1 MKGCL
6 QKTESGEQ
14 MSSSLQERF
23 SRVAGPQT
31 GANGE
36 GFAKQ
41 ESGNRPAV
49 PSNPEGKG
57 SSGLPPLR
65 MNSGRMTEGFGIRS
79 RSWHEEIRSRDLDLD
94 KEEGGGEA
102 DLKAAAESREAED
115 SDFQSP
121 PTTPKST
128 TSSPFLECPST
139 PILKRKQLSRQQ
151 SLRDTKLLL
160 TTHLKRTAS
169 IFMFDK
175 HFEYLR
181 EIGHGSFST
190 VYEARDRKGGTLC
203 AVKMSKR
210 EFFSR
215 VDRDRYMRE
224 IQSVACL
231 AEHPNVVNYF
241 RGWQQ
246 DSHFYIQ
253 MELCEAGNLRTLLD
267 SLKQPLDEHQV
278 WEYIEDVASGLSHIH
293 KHGVLHLDIKPD
305 NIFIDGQG
313 NLKIGDFGLAVPC
326 KLWDWEEG
334 DGGYLAPELLQE
346 EDPSPKADI
355 YSFGAMAFEWVTGV
369 QLPRTR
375 AAGEDIPRMPSWRS
389 EALCSLVHAM
399 LNPDPIKRPSAD
411 QIILFRKSLVSNH

>member
-1 MKGCL
+1 LEQRGG
-6 QKTESGEQ
+6 ES
-14 MSSSLQERF
+14 
-23 SRVAGPQT
+23 
-31 GANGE
+31 
-36 GFAKQ
+36 K
-41 ESGNRPAV
+41 
-49 PSNPEGKG
+49 
-57 SSGLPPLR
+57 
-65 MNSGRMTEGFGIRS
+65 IRS
-79 RSWHEEIRSRDLDLD
+79 SELDLD

-102 DLKAAAESREAED
+102 VVKLAAENLALED
-115 SDFQSP
+115 EDFQSP
-121 PTTPKST
+121 PSTPKST
-128 TSSPFLECPST
+128 TSSISPFLECPST

-190 VYEARDRKGGTLC
+190 VYEARDRKGGALC

-231 AEHPNVVNYF
+231 PEHPHVVNYF

-253 MELCEAGNLRTLLD
+253 MELCEAGSLRMLLD
-267 SLKQPLDEHQV
+267 SLKQPLDENQV
-278 WEYIEDVASGLSHIH
+278 WKYIEQVASGLSHIH
-293 KHGVLHLDIKPD
+293 KHGVLHLDIKPE
-305 NIFIDGQG
+305 NIFIDAKG

-326 KLWDWEEG
+326 KSWEWEEG
-334 DGGYLAPELLQE
+334 DGGYLAPELLQDE
-346 EDPSPKADI
+346 EPSPKADI
-355 YSFGAMAFEWVTGV
+355 YSFGAMVYEWVTGM
-369 QLPRTR
+369 QLPRDR
-375 AAGEDIPRMPSWRS
+375 PAWEDIPRLPSWRS
-389 EALCSLVHAM
+389 EALRALVPAL
-399 LNPDPIKRPSAD
+399 LNPDPGKRPSAD
-411 QIILFRKSLVSNH
+411 QVLLYRKSRHPNLSH